1 MSLAEGLI
9 LGLLGVFLASFLG
22 HFSIVMKDI
31 IFVPF
36 FITLATNQFSHPL
49 LLGFV
54 GGLGGGL
61 GELGAYLIGRGIVKL
76 AGSKVNDGKIPGW
89 VRKLGLFSVLVFSVT
104 PIPDAPLLML
114 LGSARFPVFAVLALE
129 IVGKTILY
137 SMVAV
142 SGGIFYSLLAGVL
155 PVPWD
160 SVVVILA
167 SVSLSVVVTWER
179 TRKPIFRFAKNVF
192 HKVKERRRERADSSK

>member
-1 MSLAEGLI
+1 MSLAEGLRS
-9 LGLLGVFLASFLG
+9 LGLFGVFLASFLG
-22 HFSIVMKDI
+22 HFSIVLKDI
-31 IFVPF
+31 MFVPIF
-36 FITLATNQFSHPL
+36 LTTSRVFNPL

-54 GGLGGGL
+54 GGSGGGL
-61 GELGAYLIGRGIVKL
+61 GELSAYLIGRGIVKFTK
-76 AGSKVNDGKIPGW
+76 SKVNEAKIPSW
-89 VRKLGLFSVLVFSVT
+89 VEKLGLFSVLVFSVT

-114 LGSARFPVFAVLALE
+114 LGSARFPVLAVLALE

-142 SGGIFYSLLAGVL
+142 GGGIFYSLLAGVL

-167 SVSLSVVVTWER
+167 SVSLSILVTWKR
-179 TRKPIFRFAKNVF
+179 TREPILRFVKTNLIKLKN
-192 HKVKERRRERADSSK
+192 ERKKRADSGK